1 MAFSAIVRRATSPT
15 ARYSVEFCIRR
26 QSVRSLN
33 FAPLRSLPTGEI
45 LNRGEGSQP
54 PSSFL
59 PLARFSS
66 LLSKKQAA
74 DAELIQIIK
83 SEIKCADE
91 EHLAAEEIPK
101 GFPFEIQDEEGSNII
116 TLRRDYLGEKIEAI
130 VSMPRIEEPDNI
142 EGVGDGDAGRAGDEK
157 INQPAIPLT
166 VNISKS
172 KELNLEF
179 SCTAFAD
186 EIVIDS
192 LSVQRKDESDD
203 GVLAYEG
210 PDFNDLDENL
220 QKAFHKFL
228 EIRGISPATTN
239 FLYEYMIHKD
249 DKEYCRWLQNLK
261 QFIEK

>member
-116 TLRRDYLGEKIEAI
+116 TLRRDYLG
-130 VSMPRIEEPDNI
+130 
-142 EGVGDGDAGRAGDEK
+142 DGDAGRAGDEK